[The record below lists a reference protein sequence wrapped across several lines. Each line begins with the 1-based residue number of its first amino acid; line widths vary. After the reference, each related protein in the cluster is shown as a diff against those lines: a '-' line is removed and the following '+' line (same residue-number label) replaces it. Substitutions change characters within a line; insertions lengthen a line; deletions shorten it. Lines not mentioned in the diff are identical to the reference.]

1 MLKFDTEGDED
12 EVLVDIGEGGPE
24 RLMNTF
30 VKAGR
35 IGFEVEWEK
44 FGSLML
50 PVEED
55 VKFLAEAYEEL
66 PFFVENGGEH
76 TVYLGDGELEML
88 ASRSAE
94 NVHVVCVYT
103 PLLRRTLRKRTECDV
118 SLGAYVGAWNRT
130 IRGLIELASQLNAS

>member
-1 MLKFDTEGDED
+1 MLKFDTGGGED
-12 EVLVDIGEGGPE
+12 EGLVDIDEGAPE

-35 IGFEVEWEK
+35 IGFEVEWET

-55 VKFLAEAYEEL
+55 VKFLCEAYEEL
-66 PFFVENGGEH
+66 PSFIENGGEH

-88 ASRSAE
+88 ASRSAG
-94 NVHVVCVYT
+94 NVHVVCVNT
-103 PLLRRTLRKRTECDV
+103 PFLRRALMKRTEYDV
-118 SLGAYVGAWNRT
+118 SIGAYVGAWNRM
-130 IRGLIELASQLNAS
+130 IKGLVELASHLNAS